1 MKFYFSLLIAV
12 SLLLA
17 KPIKSLADE
26 GMWIPML
33 LEQLNEQE
41 MQEMGMRITARDIY
55 DINKNSLKDAI
66 FLFGGG
72 CTSSVISDQ
81 GLLLTNHHCGYR
93 TIQQHSTV
101 ENNLLSNGFWAA
113 SLDEEL
119 PNPGLTASRLVR
131 MQDVTDKILD
141 GVDDN
146 MSERR
151 RASII
156 RQNSD
161 KLTAETKEGTHYD
174 AFVRPFFQ
182 GNEFYLFVTETF
194 TDVRLVGAPP
204 RSIGGFGGDTDN
216 WMWPRHTGDFALYR
230 IYAGADNLPAE
241 YSPDNVPYRPK
252 YTIPVSLDGITESDF
267 TFIYGFP
274 GTTRQYLPSHAIQ
287 MITQK
292 INPAGIKL
300 RGKKIDI
307 YQSFMNEDE
316 AIRLQYAAKLK
327 SVSNAWKRWKGEN
340 NGIRKL
346 NGIQKK
352 QDYEAAITEWINAS
366 PERANMY
373 GGILPAFAENYAEL
387 SGFQLE
393 RTYMLEAGLSN
404 EIVRAARSLTSLNNL
419 LQKEGYTDDE
429 LTAELEKARSAL
441 QNFYKDYHQ
450 PLDREVL
457 AAMLKAYRQ
466 GIDGYR
472 LPPVFDLIDRR
483 FKGDVDRYADWLF
496 GRSMFAVEEDALA
509 FVENFRTRHAKRLRK
524 DPAFELASG
533 LLKHYRQEILPEL
546 SRINNSNDS
555 LMRLYVRAN
564 MEFEPDRRFYPD
576 ANLTLRVS
584 YGNVKPYYPRD
595 AVFYHYQ
602 TSLTGVM
609 EKDDPAI
616 LDYKVEEKLKALYQA
631 KDFGRYGQGDTM
643 PVCFIGNNHTTG
655 GNSGSP
661 AFNADGHLI
670 GLNFDRVWEG
680 TMSDLMFDPDQC
692 RNIMVDIRYCLFIID
707 KFAGAE
713 RLIREIRFAN

>member
-1 MKFYFSLLIAV
+1 MKFCFSLLIAV
-12 SLLLA
+12 SLLLV
-17 KPIKSLADE
+17 KPFKSQADE

-33 LEQLNEQE
+33 LEQLNERE
-41 MQEMGMRITARDIY
+41 MQEMGMRITASDIY
-55 DINKNSLKDAI
+55 DINNNSLKDAI

-101 ENNLLSNGFWAA
+101 ENNLLSDGFWAA

-119 PNPGLTASRLVR
+119 HNPGLTASRLVR
-131 MQDVTDKILD
+131 MEEVTDIVLD
-141 GVDDN
+141 GVDDE
-146 MSERR
+146 MSERQ

-156 RQNSD
+156 KKNSD
-161 KLTAETKEGTHYD
+161 KLTAEAKEGTHYD

-182 GNEFYLFVTETF
+182 GNEFYLFITETF

-204 RSIGGFGGDTDN
+204 ASIGGFGGDTDN

-230 IYAGADNLPAE
+230 IYAGADNLPAG
-241 YSPDNVPYRPK
+241 YSPENVPYRPK
-252 YTIPVSLDGITESDF
+252 YTIPVSLDGITENDF
-267 TFIYGFP
+267 TFVFGFP
-274 GTTRQYLPSHAIQ
+274 GTTRQYLPSYAIQ
-287 MITQK
+287 MITGE

-300 RGKKIDI
+300 RGQKIDI
-307 YQSFMNEDE
+307 YRSFMNDDE
-316 AIRLQYAAKLK
+316 AVRLQYAAKLK
-327 SVSNAWKRWKGEN
+327 GVSNAWKRWKGEN

-346 NGIQKK
+346 NGIQRK
-352 QDYEAAITEWINAS
+352 QDYESAITEWIAAS
-366 PERANMY
+366 PERAGIY
-373 GGILPAFAENYAEL
+373 GGILPAFSENYAEL

-393 RTYMLEAGLSN
+393 RTYMLEAGLGI
-404 EIVRAARSLTSLNNL
+404 EIVRAARSLTALNNL
-419 LQKEGYTDDE
+419 LEKENFTDDD
-429 LTAELEKARSAL
+429 LTAELEKARNAL
-441 QNFYKDYHQ
+441 ENFYKDYHR
-450 PLDREVL
+450 PLDREVF
-457 AAMLKAYRQ
+457 AAMLKAYRS
-466 GIDGYR
+466 GIDSHR
-472 LPPVFDLIDRR
+472 LPPVFELIERR
-483 FKGDVDRYADWLF
+483 FNGDVDRYADWLF
-496 GRSMFAVEEDALA
+496 SRSMFANEVDALS

-533 LLKHYRQEILPEL
+533 LLQHYRQEILPEL
-546 SRINNSNDS
+546 SRINNKNDS

-595 AVFYHYQ
+595 AVFYQYQ
-602 TSLTGVM
+602 TTLTGVM
-609 EKDDPAI
+609 EKDDPEM

-631 KDFGRYGQGDTM
+631 KDFGRYGEDDTM

-661 AFNADGHLI
+661 ALNADGHLI

-713 RLIREIRFAN
+713 RLIDEIRFAE